1 MSSEEDSA
9 AEGQLS
15 FARAKAKR
23 NTTSSRLPRVD
34 AGEARVPAVVAPP
47 SNGTPS
53 SLDLRSPPPPLRNGF
68 MSGDEHLEQQQA
80 ERGGLLRDILQG
92 RRGAEEDDEDA
103 ASADEEEDD
112 DDREEDVGDDEDD
125 EEMAA
130 AAAADGAGSA
140 RGASDDETDAKKAR
154 VESIVSNMRRGGSNG
169 EAPASATAPAVNGCK
184 KRKLYQPQQALS
196 GAADDELRLRNRVVA
211 DRDSFRQEL
220 LRLKTEVA
228 TMQQRYDE
236 MRSED
241 EDDEMED
248 GAASDDSTAAG
259 GRLSNNN
266 NNNDDDCREM
276 TTPPSELSTDAPRS
290 SPLRDVKPPVRADAH
305 MVSPPGTPPD
315 DYRHS
320 RLSAAAVDG
329 PRQTCIVRPPPM
341 VFPQDMERLVT
352 TIKSEIAYVI
362 PRVIDNVFCRFVRQ
376 APDGLAA
383 AATAAAAAAAAAAQH
398 PPPAPTTVA
407 RRLDGAPPCR
417 DDQRSMLTQMLDRK
431 SPRTKVLDR
440 NRLNGH
446 RGSPGGGPA
455 ERAFYPSASS
465 TPLKSRHT
473 PPFSEPVIPEQ
484 TEAMSLVVPTKKKR
498 HKVTDTRLVG
508 REPGSPSSKESPG
521 GGGSAGFAP
530 PPLVP
535 VSLNTSVA
543 IPNPSLHHA
552 AADVFFH
559 VDQPRSLYEEQ
570 PLPLMLAAAAHS
582 PAEAPPHRYPSL
594 AGPRVPPP
602 PPQENDSDTSQE
614 YDSSMAMMSFLKYFN
629 GAGGPS
635 SHGPAAAGLPGGPG
649 SQSGNHGSSRGD
661 NASVASD
668 SPGFK
673 SLGGVGSGGGGY
685 TSTLTPMHLRKAK
698 LMFFYVRYPSS
709 AILKMYFPDINFNK
723 NNTAQLVKWFSNFRE
738 FYYIQ
743 MEKYARQSVSEGIKN
758 VEELKVS
765 ADSELL
771 RVLNL
776 HYNRNN
782 HIEVPE
788 NFRYVVEQT
797 LREFFRAIVA
807 GKDQE
812 QSWKK
817 AIYKVI
823 ARLDDNVPE
832 YFKSPNFLEQLE

>member
-23 NTTSSRLPRVD
+23 NTSRLPRVD
-34 AGEARVPAVVAPP
+34 AGEARAVAPP
-47 SNGTPS
+47 SNGT
-53 SLDLRSPPPPLRNGF
+53 SLDLRSPPPPMRNGF
-68 MSGDEHLEQQQA
+68 MSADEHLEPHQA
-80 ERGGLLRDILQG
+80 ERGGGAHLLRDILQG
-92 RRGAEEDDEDA
+92 RRGAEEEDGEEA
-103 ASADEEEDD
+103 ASADEEEDE
-112 DDREEDVGDDEDD
+112 DRDEEDDD

-169 EAPASATAPAVNGCK
+169 EAPVSAPAPAVNGCK

-196 GAADDELRLRNRVVA
+196 GAADDELRLRSRAGAA

-241 EDDEMED
+241 EDEEMEED
-248 GAASDDSTAAG
+248 GVASDDSTAAAGG
-259 GRLSNNN
+259 GRLSNN
-266 NNNDDDCREM
+266 NNNDDDCREL

-290 SPLRDVKPPVRADAH
+290 SPLRDVKPPLRGGDST
-305 MVSPPGTPPD
+305 MVSPPGSPPD
-315 DYRHS
+315 DFRHS
-320 RLSAAAVDG
+320 RSMSDA

-341 VFPQDMERLVT
+341 VFSQDMERLVT
-352 TIKSEIAYVI
+352 TIKSEMAYVI
-362 PRVIDNVFCRFVRQ
+362 PRVIDNVFYRFVRQ

-383 AATAAAAAAAAAAQH
+383 AATAAAAAAAAAAAVQQH

-446 RGSPGGGPA
+446 RGSPGGGPT
-455 ERAFYPSASS
+455 ERSFYPGSSS

-473 PPFSEPVIPEQ
+473 PPYSSEPAIPEQ

-521 GGGSAGFAP
+521 GGGGAGFPP

-559 VDQPRSLYEEQ
+559 HVDQPRLYEEQ

-594 AGPRVPPP
+594 AGPRAPPP
-602 PPQENDSDTSQE
+602 PPQDNESDNSQE

-635 SHGPAAAGLPGGPG
+635 SHAPAAAGLPGGPG

-673 SLGGVGSGGGGY
+673 SLGGVGSGGGGGY
-685 TSTLTPMHLRKAK
+685 TTTLTPMHLRKAK

>member
-9 AEGQLS
+9 GEGQLS
-15 FARAKAKR
+15 FAARAKAKR
-23 NTTSSRLPRVD
+23 TTSSRLPRVD
-34 AGEARVPAVVAPP
+34 AGEPRAAAVAPP
-47 SNGTPS
+47 SANGT

-68 MSGDEHLEQQQA
+68 MSGDEQLEA
-80 ERGGLLRDILQG
+80 GERGAHLLRDILQG
-92 RRGAEEDDEDA
+92 RRGDEEEEDDEDGA
-103 ASADEEEDD
+103 DASAQDED
-112 DDREEDVGDDEDD
+112 DD

-130 AAAADGAGSA
+130 AADGSA
-140 RGASDDETDAKKAR
+140 RASDDETDAKRAR
-154 VESIVSNMRRGGSNG
+154 VENIVSNMRRGGSD
-169 EAPASATAPAVNGCK
+169 APVSAPAPAVNGCK

-196 GAADDELRLRNRVVA
+196 ADDELRLRGRV
-211 DRDSFRQEL
+211 DRDSFRQDL

-228 TMQQRYDE
+228 TMQRRYDE
-236 MRSED
+236 MQSED
-241 EDDEMED
+241 ED
-248 GAASDDSTAAG
+248 GAASDDSATAG
-259 GRLSNNN
+259 QL
-266 NNNDDDCREM
+266 NNNDDDCREL

-290 SPLRDVKPPVRADAH
+290 SPLRDVKPPVVRGDVNPSA
-305 MVSPPGTPPD
+305 SPPETPPD
-315 DYRHS
+315 EFHRS
-320 RLSAAAVDG
+320 RLPET
-329 PRQTCIVRPPPM
+329 PRQTCIVRPPPA
-341 VFPQDMERLVT
+341 VVYPQDMERLVNA
-352 TIKSEIAYVI
+352 IKAEISCVI
-362 PRVIDNVFCRFVRQ
+362 PRLIDNVWWRFARQ
-376 APDGLAA
+376 PSEVL
-383 AATAAAAAAAAAAQH
+383 AAAAAAAAAASH
-398 PPPAPTTVA
+398 PPAPTTVA

-440 NRLNGH
+440 NRMNGH
-446 RGSPGGGPA
+446 RGSPGSS
-455 ERAFYPSASS
+455 ERPFYPSAS

-473 PPFSEPVIPEQ
+473 PPFSEPVLPEQ

-508 REPGSPSSKESPG
+508 REPGSPSKESPG
-521 GGGSAGFAP
+521 GGGGAGFPP

-535 VSLNTSVA
+535 VSLPTSVA

-552 AADVFFH
+552 ADVFYH
-559 VDQPRSLYEEQ
+559 VDQPRLYEEQ
-570 PLPLMLAAAAHS
+570 GAPLPLMLAAAAHS

-594 AGPRVPPP
+594 AAPRAPP
-602 PPQENDSDTSQE
+602 PPQDNDSDNSQE

-635 SHGPAAAGLPGGPG
+635 SHGPASAGLPGGPG
-649 SQSGNHGSSRGD
+649 SQGANHTGSRGD
-661 NASVASD
+661 NSSVASD

-673 SLGGVGSGGGGY
+673 SLSGGGGGGGGGGGY

-758 VEELKVS
+758 VEELTVS
-765 ADSELL
+765 TDSELL

>member
-9 AEGQLS
+9 GEQLS

-23 NTTSSRLPRVD
+23 TTSSRLSRAD
-34 AGEARVPAVVAPP
+34 AGEARAVAP
-47 SNGTPS
+47 SNGT

-68 MSGDEHLEQQQA
+68 MSGDEQLEQQSA
-80 ERGGLLRDILQG
+80 AAGERGGAHLLRDILQG
-92 RRGAEEDDEDA
+92 RRG
-103 ASADEEEDD
+103 DEEE
-112 DDREEDVGDDEDD
+112 
-125 EEMAA
+125 
-130 AAAADGAGSA
+130 AAAADGSVQEDEDEDDQEDDDEEDEMAASADCSA
-140 RGASDDETDAKKAR
+140 RASDDEADAKRAR
-154 VESIVSNMRRGGSNG
+154 VENIVSNMRRGGSD
-169 EAPASATAPAVNGCK
+169 SAVSAAAPAVNGCK

-196 GAADDELRLRNRVVA
+196 GADDDQRRGVRVA
-211 DRDSFRQEL
+211 ASRDSFRQEL

-241 EDDEMED
+241 ED
-248 GAASDDSTAAG
+248 GAASDDSAAAAG
-259 GRLSNNN
+259 TLNHHNNGG
-266 NNNDDDCREM
+266 DDDEEDCREL

-290 SPLRDVKPPVRADAH
+290 SPLRDVKPPVRADVVSARG
-305 MVSPPGTPPD
+305 SPPGSPPD
-315 DYRHS
+315 DFRHHS
-320 RLSAAAVDG
+320 RLAEAAA
-329 PRQTCIVRPPPM
+329 RQTCIVRPP
-341 VFPQDMERLVT
+341 VVYPQDMERLVT
-352 TIKSEIAYVI
+352 TIKSEVAEVI
-362 PRVIDNVFCRFVRQ
+362 PRVIDNVVWRFVRQ
-376 APDGLAA
+376 HADGM
-383 AATAAAAAAAAAAQH
+383 AAAAAAAAAATSH
-398 PPPAPTTVA
+398 PSA
-407 RRLDGAPPCR
+407 PCR

-446 RGSPGGGPA
+446 RGSPV
-455 ERAFYPSASS
+455 ERPFYPNASS

-473 PPFSEPVIPEQ
+473 PPFSEPPEQ

-498 HKVTDTRLVG
+498 HKVTDTRLAG

-521 GGGSAGFAP
+521 GGFPP

-535 VSLNTSVA
+535 VSLPTSVA
-543 IPNPSLHHA
+543 IPNPSLH

-559 VDQPRSLYEEQ
+559 HVDQPRLYDEQ
-570 PLPLMLAAAAHS
+570 PLPLMLAAHS
-582 PAEAPPHRYPSL
+582 PAEPPPPPPHRYPAL
-594 AGPRVPPP
+594 AAPPRAL
-602 PPQENDSDTSQE
+602 PPQPDNDSDNSTE
-614 YDSSMAMMSFLKYFN
+614 YDSSSMAMMSFLKYFN
-629 GAGGPS
+629 GGSGPS

-649 SQSGNHGSSRGD
+649 GQGGGANHGGSRGD
-661 NASVASD
+661 NSSVASD
-668 SPGFK
+668 SPGIR
-673 SLGGVGSGGGGY
+673 SLGGGGGGGGGY

>member
-9 AEGQLS
+9 GEQLS

-23 NTTSSRLPRVD
+23 TTTSSRRAD
-34 AGEARVPAVVAPP
+34 AGEARAAVAP
-47 SNGTPS
+47 SNGT
-53 SLDLRSPPPPLRNGF
+53 SLDLRSPPAPLRNGF
-68 MSGDEHLEQQQA
+68 MSADEQLESA
-80 ERGGLLRDILQG
+80 AAAGGGAHLLRDILQG
-92 RRGAEEDDEDA
+92 RRGDDEEAAADGSVDEEDDDQEDDEEDDMA
-103 ASADEEEDD
+103 ASADC
-112 DDREEDVGDDEDD
+112 
-125 EEMAA
+125 
-130 AAAADGAGSA
+130 SA
-140 RGASDDETDAKKAR
+140 RASDDEADAKRAR
-154 VESIVSNMRRGGSNG
+154 VENIVSNMRRGGSDSAVS
-169 EAPASATAPAVNGCK
+169 APAPAVNGCK

-196 GAADDELRLRNRVVA
+196 GADDDQRRGARVA
-211 DRDSFRQEL
+211 ASRDSFRQEL

-241 EDDEMED
+241 ED
-248 GAASDDSTAAG
+248 GAASDDSAAAASAAG
-259 GRLSNNN
+259 PLNHSNG
-266 NNNDDDCREM
+266 DEDEEDCREL

-290 SPLRDVKPPVRADAH
+290 SPLRDVKPPVRGDVVNARG
-305 MVSPPGTPPD
+305 SPPGSPPD
-315 DYRHS
+315 DFRHHP
-320 RLSAAAVDG
+320 RLAEAAA
-329 PRQTCIVRPPPM
+329 RQTCIVRPP
-341 VFPQDMERLVT
+341 VVYPQDMERLVT
-352 TIKSEIAYVI
+352 TIKSEVAEVI
-362 PRVIDNVFCRFVRQ
+362 PRVIDSVVWRFVRQ
-376 APDGLAA
+376 HADGMAAA
-383 AATAAAAAAAAAAQH
+383 AATSH
-398 PPPAPTTVA
+398 PSAPTTVA

-446 RGSPGGGPA
+446 RGSPGGV
-455 ERAFYPSASS
+455 ERPFFPNASS

-473 PPFSEPVIPEQ
+473 PPFSEPPEQ

-498 HKVTDTRLVG
+498 HKVTDTRLAG

-521 GGGSAGFAP
+521 GGFPP

-535 VSLNTSVA
+535 VSLPTSVA
-543 IPNPSLHHA
+543 IPNPSLH

-559 VDQPRSLYEEQ
+559 HVDQPRLYEEQ

-582 PAEAPPHRYPSL
+582 PAEPPPPHRYPAL
-594 AGPRVPPP
+594 AAPPRALA
-602 PPQENDSDTSQE
+602 PPQPDNDSDNSTE
-614 YDSSMAMMSFLKYFN
+614 YDSSSMAMMSFLKYFN
-629 GAGGPS
+629 GGSGPS

-649 SQSGNHGSSRGD
+649 SQGGGANHGGSRGD
-661 NASVASD
+661 NSSVASD
-668 SPGFK
+668 SPGIR
-673 SLGGVGSGGGGY
+673 SLGGGGGGY

>member
-9 AEGQLS
+9 GEQLS

-23 NTTSSRLPRVD
+23 TTSSSRLSRAD
-34 AGEARVPAVVAPP
+34 AGEARAVAP
-47 SNGTPS
+47 SNGT
-53 SLDLRSPPPPLRNGF
+53 SLDLRSPPPLRNGF
-68 MSGDEHLEQQQA
+68 MSADEQLEQSA
-80 ERGGLLRDILQG
+80 GGERGAHLLRDILQG
-92 RRGAEEDDEDA
+92 RRGDEEEEDVAADGSVQDEDDDQEDDDDEMA
-103 ASADEEEDD
+103 ASADC
-112 DDREEDVGDDEDD
+112 
-125 EEMAA
+125 
-130 AAAADGAGSA
+130 SA
-140 RGASDDETDAKKAR
+140 RASDDETDAKRAR
-154 VESIVSNMRRGGSNG
+154 VENIVSNMRRGGSD
-169 EAPASATAPAVNGCK
+169 SAVSVPAPAVNGCK

-196 GAADDELRLRNRVVA
+196 GADDDQRRGGRAAAAVN
-211 DRDSFRQEL
+211 RDSFRQEL

-241 EDDEMED
+241 ED
-248 GAASDDSTAAG
+248 GAASDDSAAPAG
-259 GRLSNNN
+259 PLNNN
-266 NNNDDDCREM
+266 NGDEDEEDCRELAS
-276 TTPPSELSTDAPRS
+276 TPPSELSTDAPRS
-290 SPLRDVKPPVRADAH
+290 SPLRDVKPPVRGDVVNPRA
-305 MVSPPGTPPD
+305 SPPGSPPD
-315 DYRHS
+315 DFRLHS
-320 RLSAAAVDG
+320 RLSEAA
-329 PRQTCIVRPPPM
+329 RQTCIVRPPM
-341 VFPQDMERLVT
+341 VYPQDMERLVT
-352 TIKSEIAYVI
+352 TIKSEVADVI
-362 PRVIDNVFCRFVRQ
+362 PRVIDNVVWRFVRQ
-376 APDGLAA
+376 HADGM
-383 AATAAAAAAAAAAQH
+383 AAAAAAAAAAASSH
-398 PPPAPTTVA
+398 PSAPTTVA

-446 RGSPGGGPA
+446 RGSPGGGGI
-455 ERAFYPSASS
+455 ERPFYPNASS

-473 PPFSEPVIPEQ
+473 PPFSEPPEQ

-521 GGGSAGFAP
+521 GGFPP

-535 VSLNTSVA
+535 VSLPTSVA

-559 VDQPRSLYEEQ
+559 HVDQPRLYEEQ
-570 PLPLMLAAAAHS
+570 GAPLPLMLAAAAHS
-582 PAEAPPHRYPSL
+582 PAEPPPHRYPSL
-594 AGPRVPPP
+594 AAPRALP
-602 PPQENDSDTSQE
+602 PPQPDNDSDNSTE
-614 YDSSMAMMSFLKYFN
+614 YDSSSMAMMSFLKYFN
-629 GAGGPS
+629 GGSGPS

-649 SQSGNHGSSRGD
+649 SQGGGANHGGSRGD
-661 NASVASD
+661 NSSVASD
-668 SPGFK
+668 SPGIR
-673 SLGGVGSGGGGY
+673 SLGGGGGGGGGGY

>member
-9 AEGQLS
+9 GEQLS

-23 NTTSSRLPRVD
+23 TTTSSRRAD
-34 AGEARVPAVVAPP
+34 AGEARAAVAP
-47 SNGTPS
+47 SNGT
-53 SLDLRSPPPPLRNGF
+53 SLDLRSPPAPLRNGF
-68 MSGDEHLEQQQA
+68 MSADEQLESA
-80 ERGGLLRDILQG
+80 AAAGGGAHLLRDILQG
-92 RRGAEEDDEDA
+92 RRGDDEEAAADGSVDEEDDDQEDDEEDDMA
-103 ASADEEEDD
+103 ASADC
-112 DDREEDVGDDEDD
+112 
-125 EEMAA
+125 
-130 AAAADGAGSA
+130 SA
-140 RGASDDETDAKKAR
+140 RASDDEADAKRAR
-154 VESIVSNMRRGGSNG
+154 VENIVSNMRRGGSDSAVS
-169 EAPASATAPAVNGCK
+169 APAPAVNGCK

-196 GAADDELRLRNRVVA
+196 GADDDQRRGARVA
-211 DRDSFRQEL
+211 ASRDSFRQEL

-241 EDDEMED
+241 ED
-248 GAASDDSTAAG
+248 GAASDDSAAAASAAG
-259 GRLSNNN
+259 PLNHSNG
-266 NNNDDDCREM
+266 DEDEEDCREL

-290 SPLRDVKPPVRADAH
+290 SPLRDVKPPVRGDVVNARG
-305 MVSPPGTPPD
+305 SPPGSPPD
-315 DYRHS
+315 DFRHHP
-320 RLSAAAVDG
+320 RLAEAAA
-329 PRQTCIVRPPPM
+329 RQTCIVRPP
-341 VFPQDMERLVT
+341 VVYPQDMERLVT
-352 TIKSEIAYVI
+352 TIKSEVAEVI
-362 PRVIDNVFCRFVRQ
+362 PRVIDSVVWRFVRQ
-376 APDGLAA
+376 HADGMAAA
-383 AATAAAAAAAAAAQH
+383 AATSH
-398 PPPAPTTVA
+398 PSAPTTVA

-446 RGSPGGGPA
+446 RGSPGGV
-455 ERAFYPSASS
+455 ERPFFPNASS

-473 PPFSEPVIPEQ
+473 PPFSEPPEQ

-498 HKVTDTRLVG
+498 HKVTDTRLAG

-521 GGGSAGFAP
+521 GGFPP

-535 VSLNTSVA
+535 VSLPTSVA
-543 IPNPSLHHA
+543 IPNPSLH

-559 VDQPRSLYEEQ
+559 HVDQPRLYEEQ

-582 PAEAPPHRYPSL
+582 PAEPPPPHRYPAL
-594 AGPRVPPP
+594 AAPPRALA
-602 PPQENDSDTSQE
+602 PPQPDNDSDNSTE
-614 YDSSMAMMSFLKYFN
+614 YDSSSMAMMSFLKYFN
-629 GAGGPS
+629 GGSGPS

-649 SQSGNHGSSRGD
+649 SQGGGANHGGSRGD
-661 NASVASD
+661 NSSVASD
-668 SPGFK
+668 SPGIR
-673 SLGGVGSGGGGY
+673 SLGGGGGGGY

>member
-9 AEGQLS
+9 GESLS

-23 NTTSSRLPRVD
+23 ARQPRVD
-34 AGEARVPAVVAPP
+34 AGEPRAS
-47 SNGTPS
+47 SNGAASSCASAAS
-53 SLDLRSPPPPLRNGF
+53 SLDLRSPLRNGF
-68 MSGDEHLEQQQA
+68 MSDELAEA
-80 ERGGLLRDILQG
+80 ERGAHLLRDILQ
-92 RRGAEEDDEDA
+92 RRREDVDQDD
-103 ASADEEEDD
+103 DEEEDD
-112 DDREEDVGDDEDD
+112 EEDG
-125 EEMAA
+125 
-130 AAAADGAGSA
+130 A
-140 RGASDDETDAKKAR
+140 RGETPPAGMEGSRASDDEADAKRAR
-154 VESIVSNMRRGGSNG
+154 VENIVSNMLRGGGDTGSV
-169 EAPASATAPAVNGCK
+169 ASVPTVNGCK

-196 GAADDELRLRNRVVA
+196 GPDEDTKLRRT
-211 DRDSFRQEL
+211 DREAFRQDL
-220 LRLKTEVA
+220 LRLKSEVA

-241 EDDEMED
+241 EDMDDAVSED
-248 GAASDDSTAAG
+248 SVTAAV
-259 GRLSNNN
+259 
-266 NNNDDDCREM
+266 DDDGRETLL

-290 SPLRDVKPPVRADAH
+290 SPLRDIKPPVRD
-305 MVSPPGTPPD
+305 VESSPEPRNESP
-315 DYRHS
+315 S
-320 RLSAAAVDG
+320 RLAEV
-329 PRQTCIVRPPPM
+329 RQSCIVRPVPPAVM
-341 VFPQDMERLVT
+341 CQQQDMDRLVSA
-352 TIKSEIAYVI
+352 IKHEVTDIL
-362 PRVIDNVFCRFVRQ
+362 PRVIDGIVWRFVRQ
-376 APDGLAA
+376 QDALP
-383 AATAAAAAAAAAAQH
+383 T
-398 PPPAPTTVA
+398 PTTVA

-417 DDQRSMLTQMLDRK
+417 DDQRSLLTQMLDRK

-440 NRLNGH
+440 SRHNGH
-446 RGSPGGGPA
+446 GPRSSPGESHHHRPFFPGGT
-455 ERAFYPSASS
+455 S
-465 TPLKSRHT
+465 TPLRSGVLRGT
-473 PPFSEPVIPEQ
+473 PPAFPEPAPEQ
-484 TEAMSLVVPTKKKR
+484 TEAMSLVVATRKKR
-498 HKVTDTRLVG
+498 HKVTDTRLAPRAG
-508 REPGSPSSKESPG
+508 EACSPPKESPG
-521 GGGSAGFAP
+521 FPP

-535 VSLNTSVA
+535 VSLPTTVA
-543 IPNPSLHHA
+543 IPNPSLHQA
-552 AADVFFH
+552 PDVFYH
-559 VDQPRSLYEEQ
+559 VDQQHAARLFEEH
-570 PLPLMLAAAAHS
+570 PGSAAAGPPPPPPGLPLMLSHS
-582 PAEAPPHRYPSL
+582 PHDGPPHYGVVPS
-594 AGPRVPPP
+594 RS
-602 PPQENDSDTSQE
+602 PPQDDSVNGDSQGG
-614 YDSSMAMMSFLKYFN
+614 YDSSMAMISFLKTPKAARHVETNEELDKETHFSGRRHWYLN

-635 SHGPAAAGLPGGPG
+635 SHPGGGPLTPG
-649 SQSGNHGSSRGD
+649 QGPPPHGGSRDNSS
-661 NASVASD
+661 AASD
-668 SPGFK
+668 SPGYK
-673 SLGGVGSGGGGY
+673 SLCGGGGGGGGGY

-743 MEKYARQSVSEGIKN
+743 MEKYARQSVSEGVKN

>member
-9 AEGQLS
+9 GEQLS

-23 NTTSSRLPRVD
+23 TTTSSRRSD
-34 AGEARVPAVVAPP
+34 AGEARAAVAP
-47 SNGTPS
+47 SNGT
-53 SLDLRSPPPPLRNGF
+53 SLDLRSPPAPLRNGF
-68 MSGDEHLEQQQA
+68 MSADEQLESA
-80 ERGGLLRDILQG
+80 AAAGGGAHLLRDILQG
-92 RRGAEEDDEDA
+92 RRGDDEEAAADGSVDEEDDDQEDDEDDDMA
-103 ASADEEEDD
+103 ASADC
-112 DDREEDVGDDEDD
+112 
-125 EEMAA
+125 
-130 AAAADGAGSA
+130 SA
-140 RGASDDETDAKKAR
+140 RASDDEADAKRAR
-154 VESIVSNMRRGGSNG
+154 VENIVSNMRRGGSDSAVS
-169 EAPASATAPAVNGCK
+169 APAPAVNGCK

-196 GAADDELRLRNRVVA
+196 GADDDQRRGARVA
-211 DRDSFRQEL
+211 ASRDSFRQEL

-241 EDDEMED
+241 ED
-248 GAASDDSTAAG
+248 GAASDDSAAAAAAG
-259 GRLSNNN
+259 PLNHSNG
-266 NNNDDDCREM
+266 DEDEEDCREL

-290 SPLRDVKPPVRADAH
+290 SPLRDVKPPVRGDVVNARG
-305 MVSPPGTPPD
+305 SPPGSPPD
-315 DYRHS
+315 DFRHHP
-320 RLSAAAVDG
+320 RLAEAAA
-329 PRQTCIVRPPPM
+329 RQTCIVRPP
-341 VFPQDMERLVT
+341 VVYPQDMERLVT
-352 TIKSEIAYVI
+352 TIKSEVAEVI
-362 PRVIDNVFCRFVRQ
+362 PRVIDSVVWRFVRQ
-376 APDGLAA
+376 HADGMAAA
-383 AATAAAAAAAAAAQH
+383 AATSH
-398 PPPAPTTVA
+398 PSAPTTVA

-446 RGSPGGGPA
+446 RGSPGGV
-455 ERAFYPSASS
+455 ERPFFPNASS

-473 PPFSEPVIPEQ
+473 PPFSEPPEQ

-498 HKVTDTRLVG
+498 HKVTDTRLAG

-521 GGGSAGFAP
+521 GGFPP

-535 VSLNTSVA
+535 VSLPTSVA
-543 IPNPSLHHA
+543 IPNPSLH

-559 VDQPRSLYEEQ
+559 HVDQPRLYEEQ

-582 PAEAPPHRYPSL
+582 PAEPPPPHRYPAL
-594 AGPRVPPP
+594 AAPPRALA
-602 PPQENDSDTSQE
+602 PPQPDNDSDNSTE

-629 GAGGPS
+629 GASGPS

-649 SQSGNHGSSRGD
+649 SQGGGANHGGSRGD
-661 NASVASD
+661 NSSVASD
-668 SPGFK
+668 SPGIR
-673 SLGGVGSGGGGY
+673 SLGGGGGGGGY

>member
-1 MSSEEDSA
+1 MSSEEDSP

-15 FARAKAKR
+15 FARAAKAKR
-23 NTTSSRLPRVD
+23 NTSRLPRVD
-34 AGEARVPAVVAPP
+34 AGEARVAVAPP
-47 SNGTPS
+47 SNGTS
-53 SLDLRSPPPPLRNGF
+53 SLDLRSPPLRNGF
-68 MSGDEHLEQQQA
+68 MSGDEHLEPHQA
-80 ERGGLLRDILQG
+80 ERGSAHLLRDILQG
-92 RRGAEEDDEDA
+92 GRGVEEEDDEDA
-103 ASADEEEDD
+103 ASADEEED
-112 DDREEDVGDDEDD
+112 EERDEDDD

-154 VESIVSNMRRGGSNG
+154 VESIVSNMRRGNG
-169 EAPASATAPAVNGCK
+169 ETPASAPAPAVNGCK

-196 GAADDELRLRNRVVA
+196 GAADDELRLRSRAGAA

-241 EDDEMED
+241 EDDEMEED

-266 NNNDDDCREM
+266 NNNNDDDCREL

-290 SPLRDVKPPVRADAH
+290 SPLRDVKPPLRGGGDST

-315 DYRHS
+315 DFRHT
-320 RLSAAAVDG
+320 RLSDA

-352 TIKSEIAYVI
+352 TIKTEMAYVI
-362 PRVIDNVFCRFVRQ
+362 PRVIDNVFYRYARSQ

-383 AATAAAAAAAAAAQH
+383 AATAAAAAAAAAVQQH

-446 RGSPGGGPA
+446 RGSPGGPT
-455 ERAFYPSASS
+455 ERSFYPGSSS

-473 PPFSEPVIPEQ
+473 PPFSSSSEPVIPEQ

-521 GGGSAGFAP
+521 GGGGAGFPP

-559 VDQPRSLYEEQ
+559 HVDQPRLYEEQ

-594 AGPRVPPP
+594 AGPRAPPP
-602 PPQENDSDTSQE
+602 PPQDNDSDNSQE

-635 SHGPAAAGLPGGPG
+635 SHAPAAAGLPGGPG

-673 SLGGVGSGGGGY
+673 SLGGVGSGGGY
-685 TSTLTPMHLRKAK
+685 TTTLTPMHLRKAK